1 MHLLLFCSHYDAL
14 LNAEGAAFKKRE
26 INQNVGFGTGG
37 GDWRDQGV
45 NVETGL
51 QMSDP
56 GLRF

>member
-1 MHLLLFCSHYDAL
+1 MLGLGL
-14 LNAEGAAFKKRE
+14 
-26 INQNVGFGTGG
+26 GG